1 MFKHFDARAACC
13 SAGLL
18 SFLFAVSGMCTLAR
32 AQTEFGAGVA
42 SVDITPGEPVW
53 MAGFA
58 SRNKP
63 SEGIEAPL
71 HAKALALRD
80 QSGKLFVIVTAD
92 LIGFRRVLSDVIAER
107 CLAKYGL
114 PRDRLLLNAS
124 HVHSGPE
131 LSLGG
136 GVTSPERIKRQQAAE
151 KYTRELLDRVVELV
165 GKSIENLAPAR
176 LEFGQGLAGF
186 AVNRR
191 RSRPNTRQFPGS
203 VDHDVPVLAVRAPDG
218 KLRAI
223 LFGYAC
229 HPTTNAAYFIT
240 ADYPG
245 YAQAELEKMYTGA
258 VALFVQGCGADSNP
272 LPRFHSEDPELIR
285 RSLEL
290 SKLYGK
296 VLAEAVDLTLRG
308 KLAPLPGPIHTVFEY
323 VDIPF
328 ETLPA
333 RDELEQRRKSPDPE
347 RRSQAERL
355 LRALDSGSKPPDR
368 QAYAIQICQFGA
380 GLRIIA
386 LAGEVVVDYALRLKA
401 AYGWENT
408 WMAAYSNDVPGYI
421 PSKRVLLEGG
431 YETGGGPGGA
441 YSTAVEETIIE
452 KVDALVRRI
461 RP

>member
-1 MFKHFDARAACC
+1 MRFGIRAVLL
-13 SAGLL
+13 SAGFCLL
-18 SFLFAVSGMCTLAR
+18 LP
-32 AQTEFGAGVA
+32 AQTEFQAGVA
-42 SVDITPGEPVW
+42 SVDITPRESVW

-58 SRNKP
+58 SRKKP
-63 SEGIEAPL
+63 SESVEAPL

-80 QSGKLFVIVTAD
+80 RSGQLFVIVSAD
-92 LIGFRRVLSDVIAER
+92 LIGFRRALSDVIAER
-107 CLAKYGL
+107 CLSRYGL
-114 PRDRLLLNAS
+114 ARDRLLLNAS

-131 LSLGG
+131 LGLGG
-136 GVTSPERIKRQQAAE
+136 GNVPPERVKRQQVTV

-191 RSRPNTRQFPGS
+191 RSRPNTRQLPGP

-218 KLRAI
+218 GMRAI

-245 YAQAELEKMYTGA
+245 YAQAELEKMYPGA

-272 LPRFHSEDPELIR
+272 LPRFHSDDPALVR

-296 VLAEAVDLTLRG
+296 VLSEAVDLTLRG
-308 KLAPLPGPIHTVFEY
+308 KLAPLTGPVRTVFEY
-323 VDIPF
+323 VEIPY
-328 ETLPA
+328 ETQPS
-333 RDELEQRRKSPDPE
+333 REELEQRRTSKEPE

-355 LRALDSGSKPPDR
+355 LKALDSGSKPPER
-368 QAYAIQICQFGA
+368 QPYAIQIVRFG
-380 GLRIIA
+380 GMKIIA

-401 AYGWENT
+401 AYGWEDT
-408 WMAAYSNDVPGYI
+408 WMAAYSNDIPGYI
-421 PSKRVLLEGG
+421 PSRRVLSEGG
-431 YETGGGPGGA
+431 YETGGGAGGA
-441 YSTAVEETIIE
+441 YSTAVEEIIVE
-452 KVDALVRRI
+452 KVDALMRRVG
-461 RP
+461 P